1 MTHKINERDFDIP
14 RLHEN
19 KFRDFRG
26 RIGIFTINLM
36 FTSLINQLSTP
47 TASCSN
53 EIVPQQQT
61 MQVNQPLQKL
71 YAEVVVNIP
80 LNKTFHYS
88 IPPHL
93 RDNLTAGMRVKIP
106 FGNKITT
113 GFCVGFTDTPSPY
126 QIKDIINVI
135 DKTPLAD
142 DVMLR
147 ITKWLSSHY
156 YCGWGEA
163 INAVIPPVARRS
175 VKEKEALFVT
185 PCDALTQLDQ
195 QTLSQL
201 KTRAPKQAKVLEFFS
216 ENFREIGANELIQ
229 ISGCK
234 MPGLRQLERKGFL
247 AIQKKPQHDVDTSC
261 DFGPLQQ
268 HLTFTGEQQNAFDVI
283 NKKLI
288 ALYTSNWITPALTT
302 PQSPPSQGGE
312 GGGLLHE
319 GEGREINISDGKND
333 ALPCDVTHKHGV
345 ILLHGI
351 TGSGKTEVYLQ
362 SIAKVL
368 EQGRKAIFL
377 VPEISLTSQTIQRI
391 KARFNNVAI
400 LHSHLQGTFHYS
412 QWIDIK
418 ENKVDIVIGAR
429 SSIFAP
435 LKNVGLVIIDE
446 EHENT
451 YKQENNP
458 RYNARDVAILRATY
472 ENAMVILGTATP
484 SLETY
489 YHATLG
495 NYEKIV
501 LSRRIGNQQLPPI
514 EIVDMSE
521 EVRKRRGHHIIS
533 QRLGY
538 YMNQAL
544 SRNEQVILFLNRRGF
559 APYLHCKRCGF
570 VLKCRK
576 CDIPMTFHKK
586 LNTALCHYC
595 HAEAPPLESC
605 PDCMTGNINYRG
617 FGTEKIEDEIIAKFP
632 QYKILRMDS
641 DTMRARNAHEKALTA
656 FERGDVQILLGTQ
669 MIAKGLDFPNVT
681 LVGVISADTILNLP
695 DFRASERT
703 FQLIS
708 QVAGRTGRGSK
719 GGRVVVQSFNPR
731 HYSITYAAA
740 HDYEGF
746 AKKELEYRKQLNYP
760 PFGKLARIV
769 FRSRTEDKAKE
780 KSSIVTEKLKEIAKT
795 IGNQLEILGPSP
807 APVMKIND
815 MFRWHLLLRAQN
827 HNSIHD
833 ALQGISDMLK
843 PSKSVQAIVDVDPY
857 MML

>member
-1 MTHKINERDFDIP
+1 MY
-14 RLHEN
+14 
-19 KFRDFRG
+19 
-26 RIGIFTINLM
+26 
-36 FTSLINQLSTP
+36 TSLTNQLPTSTAARP
-47 TASCSN
+47 N
-53 EIVPQQQT
+53 EIVPEQQT
-61 MQVNQPLQKL
+61 LQANQPPQKL

-80 LNKTFHYS
+80 LNKIFHYS

-142 DVMLR
+142 DVMLK

-175 VKEKEALFVT
+175 VKGKEALFVT
-185 PCDALTQLDQ
+185 PCDALTKLDQ

-201 KTRAPKQAKVLEFFS
+201 KTRAPKQAKVLEFFG
-216 ENFREIGANELIQ
+216 ENFQEISAKELIQ
-229 ISGCK
+229 ISDCK
-234 MPGLRQLERKGFL
+234 MPGLRQLEKKGFL
-247 AIQKKPQHDVDTSC
+247 AIQNKPQHDVDTPC

-268 HLTFTGEQQNAFDVI
+268 HLTFTEEQQNAFDII
-283 NKKLI
+283 NKRL
-288 ALYTSNWITPALTT
+288 AQPD
-302 PQSPPSQGGE
+302 P
-312 GGGLLHE
+312 
-319 GEGREINISDGKND
+319 
-333 ALPCDVTHKHGV
+333 GV

-400 LHSHLQGTFHYS
+400 LHSHLLGTFHYS
-412 QWIDIK
+412 QWNDIK
-418 ENKVDIVIGAR
+418 EDKADIVIGAR

-435 LKNVGLVIIDE
+435 LKNVGLIIIDE

-451 YKQENNP
+451 YKQENSP

-489 YHATLG
+489 YNTITGH
-495 NYEKIV
+495 YEKIV
-501 LSRRIGNQQLPPI
+501 LSKRIGDQRLPPI

-533 QRLGY
+533 QRLAY

-576 CDIPMTFHKK
+576 CDIPMAFHKK
-586 LNTALCHYC
+586 LNIALCHYC
-595 HAEAPPLESC
+595 HAEATPLESC
-605 PDCMTGNINYRG
+605 PDCMAGNINYRG

-632 QYKILRMDS
+632 NYKILRMDS
-641 DTMRARNAHEKALTA
+641 DSMRARNAHEKALTA

-708 QVAGRTGRGSK
+708 QVAGRTGRGPK

-740 HDYEGF
+740 HDYDGF

-760 PFGKLARIV
+760 PFSKLARIV
-769 FRSRTEDKAKE
+769 FRSRKEEKAKE
-780 KSSIVTEKLKEIAKT
+780 KSFVVAEKLKEITKT
-795 IGNQLEILGPSP
+795 NGNHLEIFGPSP
-807 APVMKIND
+807 APVTKINN
-815 MFRWHLLLRAQN
+815 MFRWHLLLRSQN
-827 HNSIHD
+827 HDSIHE
-833 ALQGISDMLK
+833 ALQGVSDMLK
-843 PSKSVQAIVDVDPY
+843 PSKSVQSIVDVDPY

>member
-1 MTHKINERDFDIP
+1 
-14 RLHEN
+14 
-19 KFRDFRG
+19 
-26 RIGIFTINLM
+26 
-36 FTSLINQLSTP
+36 
-47 TASCSN
+47 
-53 EIVPQQQT
+53 
-61 MQVNQPLQKL
+61 
-71 YAEVVVNIP
+71 
-80 LNKTFHYS
+80 
-88 IPPHL
+88 
-93 RDNLTAGMRVKIP
+93 
-106 FGNKITT
+106 
-113 GFCVGFTDTPSPY
+113 
-126 QIKDIINVI
+126 NVI

>member
-1 MTHKINERDFDIP
+1 MY
-14 RLHEN
+14 
-19 KFRDFRG
+19 
-26 RIGIFTINLM
+26 
-36 FTSLINQLSTP
+36 TSLTNQLPTSTAARP
-47 TASCSN
+47 N
-53 EIVPQQQT
+53 EIVPEHQT
-61 MQVNQPLQKL
+61 LQANQPFQKL

-80 LNKTFHYS
+80 LNKIFHYNV
-88 IPPHL
+88 PPHL
-93 RDNLTAGMRVKIP
+93 RDSLMTGMRVKIP

-142 DVMLR
+142 DVMLK

-156 YCGWGEA
+156 FCGWGEA

-185 PCDALTQLDQ
+185 PCDTLTKLDQ

-201 KTRAPKQAKVLEFFS
+201 KTRAPKQAKVLEFFG
-216 ENFREIGANELIQ
+216 ENFREISAKELIQ
-229 ISGCK
+229 ISDCK
-234 MPGLRQLERKGFL
+234 MPGLRQLEKKGFL
-247 AIQKKPQHDVDTSC
+247 AIQNKPQHDVDTPC

-268 HLTFTGEQQNAFDVI
+268 HLTFTEEQQNAFDII
-283 NKKLI
+283 NKRL
-288 ALYTSNWITPALTT
+288 AQPD
-302 PQSPPSQGGE
+302 P
-312 GGGLLHE
+312 
-319 GEGREINISDGKND
+319 
-333 ALPCDVTHKHGV
+333 GV

-362 SIAKVL
+362 TIAKVF
-368 EQGRKAIFL
+368 EHGRKAIFL

-400 LHSHLQGTFHYS
+400 LHSHLLGTFHYS
-412 QWIDIK
+412 QWNDIK
-418 ENKVDIVIGAR
+418 EGKVDIVIGAR

-451 YKQENNP
+451 YKQENSP

-489 YHATLG
+489 YNTITGH
-495 NYEKIV
+495 YEKIV
-501 LSRRIGNQQLPPI
+501 LSKRIGTQQLPPI

-533 QRLGY
+533 QRLAY
-538 YMNQAL
+538 YMNQSLA
-544 SRNEQVILFLNRRGF
+544 RNEQVILFLNRRGF

-605 PDCMTGNINYRG
+605 PDCMAGNINYRG
-617 FGTEKIEDEIIAKFP
+617 FGTEKIEDEITAKFP

-708 QVAGRTGRGSK
+708 QVAGRTGRGTK

-740 HDYEGF
+740 HDYDGF

-769 FRSRTEDKAKE
+769 FRSRKEDKARE
-780 KSSIVTEKLKEIAKT
+780 KSSVVAEKLKEITKT
-795 IGNQLEILGPSP
+795 NGGNLEILGPSP
-807 APVMKIND
+807 APVTKIND
-815 MFRWHLLLRAQN
+815 MFRWHLLIRSQN
-827 HNSIHD
+827 HSHIHD
-833 ALQGISDMLK
+833 ALQKISDMLK

>member
-1 MTHKINERDFDIP
+1 MY
-14 RLHEN
+14 
-19 KFRDFRG
+19 
-26 RIGIFTINLM
+26 
-36 FTSLINQLSTP
+36 TSLTNQLP
-47 TASCSN
+47 TSIAARPN
-53 EIVPQQQT
+53 EIVPEQQT
-61 MQVNQPLQKL
+61 MQANQPPQKL

-80 LNKTFHYS
+80 LNKIFHYN

-93 RDNLTAGMRVKIP
+93 RDSLMTGMRVKIP

-142 DVMLR
+142 DVMLK
-147 ITKWLSSHY
+147 ITQWLSSHY

-185 PCDALTQLDQ
+185 PCDALTKFDQ

-216 ENFREIGANELIQ
+216 ENFQEISARELIR
-229 ISGCK
+229 ISECT
-234 MPGLRQLERKGFL
+234 MHGLRQLEKKGFL
-247 AIQKKPQHDVDTSC
+247 AIQNKPQHIVGTTC

-268 HLTFTGEQQNAFDVI
+268 RLTFTEEQQNAFDII
-283 NKKLI
+283 NKRL
-288 ALYTSNWITPALTT
+288 AQPD
-302 PQSPPSQGGE
+302 P
-312 GGGLLHE
+312 
-319 GEGREINISDGKND
+319 
-333 ALPCDVTHKHGV
+333 GV

-400 LHSHLQGTFHYS
+400 LHSHLLGTFHYS
-412 QWIDIK
+412 QWNDIK
-418 ENKVDIVIGAR
+418 EDKADIVIGAR

-435 LKNVGLVIIDE
+435 LKNVGLIIIDE

-451 YKQENNP
+451 YKQENSP

-489 YHATLG
+489 YNTITGH
-495 NYEKIV
+495 YEKIV
-501 LSRRIGNQQLPPI
+501 LSKRIGDQRLPPI

-533 QRLGY
+533 QRLAY

-576 CDIPMTFHKK
+576 CDIPMAFHKK
-586 LNTALCHYC
+586 LNIALCHYC
-595 HAEAPPLESC
+595 HAEATPLESC
-605 PDCMTGNINYRG
+605 PDCMAGNINYRG

-632 QYKILRMDS
+632 NYKILRMDS
-641 DTMRARNAHEKALTA
+641 DSMRARNAHEKALTA

-708 QVAGRTGRGSK
+708 QVAGRTGRGPK

-740 HDYEGF
+740 HDYDGF

-760 PFGKLARIV
+760 PFSKLARIV
-769 FRSRTEDKAKE
+769 FRSRKEEKAKE
-780 KSSIVTEKLKEIAKT
+780 KSFVVAEKLKEITKT
-795 IGNQLEILGPSP
+795 NGNHLEIFGPSP
-807 APVMKIND
+807 APVTKINN
-815 MFRWHLLLRAQN
+815 MFRWHLLLRSQN
-827 HNSIHD
+827 HSHIHD
-833 ALQGISDMLK
+833 ALQKISDMLK

>member
-1 MTHKINERDFDIP
+1 M
-14 RLHEN
+14 
-19 KFRDFRG
+19 
-26 RIGIFTINLM
+26 
-36 FTSLINQLSTP
+36 STAARP
-47 TASCSN
+47 N
-53 EIVPQQQT
+53 EIVPEQQT
-61 MQVNQPLQKL
+61 MQANQPPQKL

-80 LNKTFHYS
+80 LNKIFHYS
-88 IPPHL
+88 IPTHL

-142 DVMLR
+142 DVMLK
-147 ITKWLSSHY
+147 ITKWLSSY
-156 YCGWGEA
+156 YFCGWGEA

-175 VKEKEALFVT
+175 VKGKEALFVM
-185 PCDALTQLDQ
+185 PCDALTKLDQ

-216 ENFREIGANELIQ
+216 ENFQEISAGKLIQ

-234 MPGLRQLERKGFL
+234 MPGLRQLEKKGFL
-247 AIQKKPQHDVDTSC
+247 AIQNKPQHDVDTPC

-268 HLTFTGEQQNAFDVI
+268 HLTFTEEQQNAFDII
-283 NKKLI
+283 NKRL
-288 ALYTSNWITPALTT
+288 AQPD
-302 PQSPPSQGGE
+302 P
-312 GGGLLHE
+312 
-319 GEGREINISDGKND
+319 
-333 ALPCDVTHKHGV
+333 GV

-362 SIAKVL
+362 TIAKVL

-400 LHSHLQGTFHYS
+400 LHSHLLGAFHYS
-412 QWIDIK
+412 QWKDIK
-418 ENKVDIVIGAR
+418 EDKVDIVIGAR

-451 YKQENNP
+451 YKQENSP

-489 YHATLG
+489 YNTISGH
-495 NYEKIV
+495 YEKIV
-501 LSRRIGNQQLPPI
+501 LSKRIGNQQLPPI

-533 QRLGY
+533 QRLAY

-544 SRNEQVILFLNRRGF
+544 ARNEQVILFLNRRGF

-586 LNTALCHYC
+586 LNTVLCHYC

-605 PDCMTGNINYRG
+605 PDCMAGNINYRG

-708 QVAGRTGRGSK
+708 QVAGRTGRGPK

-740 HDYEGF
+740 HDYDGF

-769 FRSRTEDKAKE
+769 FRSRKEDRARE
-780 KSSIVTEKLKEIAKT
+780 KSSVVAEKLKEITKT
-795 IGNQLEILGPSP
+795 NGGNLEILGPSP
-807 APVMKIND
+807 APVTKIND
-815 MFRWHLLLRAQN
+815 MFRWHLLIRSQN
-827 HNSIHD
+827 HNHIHD
-833 ALQGISDMLK
+833 ALQKISDMLK

>member
-1 MTHKINERDFDIP
+1 MVKLDFNI
-14 RLHEN
+14 
-19 KFRDFRG
+19 
-26 RIGIFTINLM
+26 TLM
-36 FTSLINQLSTP
+36 HTSLTNQTP
-47 TASCSN
+47 VPASLCSCKS
-53 EIVPQQQT
+53 VPEKQNSQAG
-61 MQVNQPLQKL
+61 QPFQKL

-88 IPPHL
+88 IPVHL
-93 RDNLTAGMRVKIP
+93 RDNLAPGMRVKIP
-106 FGNKITT
+106 FGKKITT
-113 GFCVGFTDTPSPY
+113 GFCVGFTDTPFPY
-126 QIKDIINVI
+126 QIKDIINII

-147 ITKWLSSHY
+147 ITKWLSFHY
-156 YCGWGEA
+156 CCGWGEA

-175 VKEKEALFVT
+175 VKEKEELFVT
-185 PCDALTQLDQ
+185 PCDALTNLDQ
-195 QTLSQL
+195 KILAQL
-201 KTRAPKQAKVLEFFS
+201 KTRAPKQAKVLDFFS
-216 ENFREIGANELIQ
+216 EHFQEISSKELIQ
-229 ISGCK
+229 ISDCK
-234 MPGLRQLERKGFL
+234 MPGLRQLEKKGFL
-247 AIQKKPQHDVDTSC
+247 AIQKKPQHEVGTPS
-261 DFGPLQQ
+261 DFGPFQQ
-268 HLTFTGEQQNAFDVI
+268 HLTFTEEQQNAFDVI
-283 NKKLI
+283 NKRL
-288 ALYTSNWITPALTT
+288 
-302 PQSPPSQGGE
+302 
-312 GGGLLHE
+312 
-319 GEGREINISDGKND
+319 
-333 ALPCDVTHKHGV
+333 ALPDPGV
-345 ILLHGI
+345 VLLHGI

-362 SIAKVL
+362 TIAKVL

-400 LHSHLQGTFHYS
+400 LHSHLLGTFHYS
-412 QWIDIK
+412 QWNDIK
-418 ENKVDIVIGAR
+418 EGKIDIVIGAR

-435 LKNVGLVIIDE
+435 LKKVGLVIIDE

-451 YKQENNP
+451 YKQENSP
-458 RYNARDVAILRATY
+458 RYNARDVAILRAACD
-472 ENAMVILGTATP
+472 NALVLLGSATP

-489 YHATLG
+489 YQATLG

-501 LSRRIGNQQLPPI
+501 LSKRIGSQQLPPI

-521 EVRKRRGHHIIS
+521 EVRKRRGHHILS
-533 QRLGY
+533 QRLEF

-595 HAEAPPLESC
+595 HAETPPMESC
-605 PDCMTGNINYRG
+605 PDCMTGKINYRG
-617 FGTEKIEDEIIAKFP
+617 YGTEKIEEEIIARFP

-641 DTMRARNAHEKALTA
+641 DTMRVRNAHEKALTA
-656 FERGDVQILLGTQ
+656 FERGDVHILLGTQ

-708 QVAGRTGRGSK
+708 QVAGRTGRGPK

-731 HYSITYAAA
+731 HYSITYAAT
-740 HDYEGF
+740 HDYDEF
-746 AKKELEYRKQLNYP
+746 AKKEMEYRKQLNYP
-760 PFGKLARIV
+760 PYGKLARIV
-769 FRSRTEDKAKE
+769 FRSQNEDKVRE
-780 KSSIVTEKLKEIAKT
+780 KSSVVADKLKEITKANG
-795 IGNQLEILGPSP
+795 GNLEILGPSP
-807 APVMKIND
+807 APVTKINN
-815 MFRWHLLLRAQN
+815 MFRWHLLLRSQDHSHI
-827 HNSIHD
+827 HN
-833 ALQGISDMLK
+833 ALGKISEMLK